1 MKVTEVVPGN
11 KELENA
17 TTIALMCRY
26 GWRNVRGGM
35 WCSVEMRS
43 MPVPLARALAQKPPR
58 EIPDTTGY
66 SYDHHDHLIHV
77 EEDGTWL
84 AGVTGP
90 LTLGTRAK
98 TFKADTEATV
108 KEAAEQWIQ
117 QHDMPETAN

>member
-1 MKVTEVVPGN
+1 MVPGN

-17 TTIALMCRY
+17 TTIALMCKH

-66 SYDHHDHLIHV
+66 SYDHCDHLV
-77 EEDGTWL
+77 YVQEDDMWL
-84 AGVTGP
+84 ARVTGP
-90 LTLGTRAK
+90 LTLGARAG
-98 TFKADTEATV
+98 TFKADTEAAV
-108 KEAAEQWIQ
+108 KAAAEEWVRTSAG
-117 QHDMPETAN
+117 HDETL